1 MVETKKYRRFYP
13 FYSRYLALFIR
24 VYKEAEAIA
33 AHMMTCVNVMIM
45 IQAEHLEEEIQIFLF
60 LLRRFSEARDQLLVE
75 GPRVDRRRIL
85 RIPRTITSFPTNHI
99 GNLFRFR
106 SHDAL
111 RRLLAIWDFPLA
123 PNGKVLISNCGHY
136 MHNEELLLSSI
147 RRLASKNTIDEI
159 CRIDM
164 KNMEYSKMS
173 RGFRYFVTYTREKF
187 SHKLS
192 NQCLTFF
199 ENRFPLYAEAIRVRC
214 NEKGGTN
221 FAPNQFFIVGFI
233 DCTNTGVARPG
244 AGPIGKRCNTHNFHQ
259 FYH

>member
-13 FYSRYLALFIR
+13 FYSRYLVLFIR

-75 GPRVDRRRIL
+75 GPRVERRRRL
-85 RIPRTITSFPTNHI
+85 RIPRSIASFPTNDI

-123 PNGKVLISNCGHY
+123 PVALGTQKGYLPFEYRS
-136 MHNEELLLSSI
+136 
-147 RRLASKNTIDEI
+147 RLHPTA
-159 CRIDM
+159 
-164 KNMEYSKMS
+164 
-173 RGFRYFVTYTREKF
+173 KF
-187 SHKLS
+187 
-192 NQCLTFF
+192 
-199 ENRFPLYAEAIRVRC
+199 
-214 NEKGGTN
+214 
-221 FAPNQFFIVGFI
+221 
-233 DCTNTGVARPG
+233 
-244 AGPIGKRCNTHNFHQ
+244 
-259 FYH
+259 